1 MARLEVVP
9 FSDEHLDDAAR
20 LLAARHARDRRV
32 EPLLPERYEAPAEA
46 REELER
52 DWCSDGAS
60 GAAALRGGRLV
71 GYLIGAPRGSEIWGE
86 NVWVELAGLAVEEEP
101 EEVRDLFALAAALW
115 VEQGRTR
122 HYVLVPT
129 ADPALVDAW
138 FRLGFGQQQ
147 AHGIR
152 EVPARAEQA
161 ATTGLE
167 IRRPVVDEIDSFAEL
182 DLALPRHQRSSPVFS
197 GRPLPTEEEIRE
209 EWLDTLSKDEEDVLV
224 AFRDGKPLAV
234 WSVYV
239 GGPTSHFH
247 GMAWPDRASYLAYAS
262 TLPEAR
268 GSGIGV
274 ALTEASLARAAG
286 RGEAAMVTDWRVTNL
301 LASRFW
307 PNRGFR
313 PFFLR
318 LYRSIP

>member
-9 FSDEHLDDAAR
+9 FADEHLDVAAR
-20 LLAARHARDRRV
+20 LLAARHARDRRA
-32 EPLLPERYEAPAEA
+32 EPLLAKRFEDPASA

-52 DWCSDGAS
+52 EWRSEGAS
-60 GAAALRGGRLV
+60 GAAALRDGRLA
-71 GYLIGAPRGSEIWGE
+71 GYLIGASRESEIWGK
-86 NVWVELAGLAVEEEP
+86 NVWVELAGHAVEEP
-101 EEVRDLFALAAALW
+101 EDVRDLYALAAAGW

-122 HYVLVPT
+122 HYMLVPMT
-129 ADPALVDAW
+129 DPALIDAW

-147 AHGIR
+147 AHGIQ
-152 EVPARAEQA
+152 EVPARARHSPPN
-161 ATTGLE
+161 GLE
-167 IRRPVVDEIDSFAEL
+167 IRRPSVDEIGSFFEL

-197 GRPLPTEEEIRE
+197 NRPLPTKEEIRE

-239 GGPTSHFH
+239 GGPTSHFR
-247 GMAWPDRASYLAYAS
+247 GVAWPDRASYLAYAS

-274 ALTEASLARAAG
+274 ALTEASLARAAE
-286 RGEAAMVTDWRVTNL
+286 RGESAMVTDWRVTNL

-307 PNRGFR
+307 PKRGFR
-313 PFFLR
+313 SFFLR